1 MKKRLLQM
9 TIVVCIVAFVF
20 VLMQGAAL
28 AKVTLKLGHIR
39 AEDHPTHKAALYF
52 KKLVEESSRGNIE
65 IKVYPN
71 SQLGGPKEM
80 FSQLQIGA
88 LEMVYGGIN
97 TFAWIKGGEA
107 YEITAIPFLYK
118 SYEDMKRVLTSD
130 VFKPI
135 TEKAEKD
142 TKIKVLNIN
151 GDTPPRGLTTK
162 DRPVWE
168 AADFKGLKIRTAA
181 SPTVM
186 GAMKKLGA
194 LPQQVPFSELYM
206 ALKTGVVD
214 AQENGSI
221 VVKTNSLY
229 EVQKYYM
236 KTDYIR
242 DIETFYVGMQTWDKL
257 SEADKKILYEASEKA
272 GDYETKLTQE
282 QIESSI
288 NFLTAKMRVIIPNN
302 QSIQLALEGV
312 FEPMFEGIKWPK
324 GLLQK
329 VRDMQK

>member
-1 MKKRLLQM
+1 MKKRVLQM
-9 TIVVCIVAFVF
+9 KIVVCIVAFAF

-107 YEITAIPFLYK
+107 FEITAIPFLYK
-118 SYEDMKRVLTSD
+118 SYEDMKRVLISD

-257 SEADKKILYEASEKA
+257 SEADKKILSEASGKA

-282 QIESSI
+282 EIESSMD
-288 NFLTAKMRVIIPNN
+288 FLTTKMRVITPNN
-302 QSIQLALEGV
+302 QSIRFALEGV
-312 FEPMFEGIKWPK
+312 FEPMFEGEKWPK

>member
-1 MKKRLLQM
+1 M
-9 TIVVCIVAFVF
+9 TIVICTVAFAF
-20 VLMQGAAL
+20 VLLQSAVL

-52 KKLVEESSRGNIE
+52 KKLVEESSGGNIE
-65 IKVYPN
+65 VKVYPN

-107 YEITAIPFLYK
+107 FEITAIPFLYK

-206 ALKTGVVD
+206 ALKTGLVD

-242 DIETFYVGMQTWDKL
+242 DIETFYVSMQTWDKL
-257 SEADKKILYEASEKA
+257 SDADKKILYEASEKA
-272 GDYETKLTQE
+272 GDYETRLAQE
-282 QIESSI
+282 DIESSMD
-288 NFLTAKMRVIIPNN
+288 FLATKMRIIIPNN
-302 QSIQLALEGV
+302 QSIRLALEGV
-312 FEPMFEGIKWPK
+312 FEPMFEGVKWPK

-329 VRDMQK
+329 VHDMQK